1 MVSLGPFPYYL
12 GSSRLCAQS
21 PRFFW
26 APPRP
31 GWILKK
37 KNERKK
43 SRFESGLEGSDGW
56 MGGGGR
62 EEVGSRNRAPCSALK
77 KFP

>member
-26 APPRP
+26 GSSEA
-31 GWILKK
+31 WLDYKK
-37 KNERKK
+37 KEKK

>member
-21 PRFFW
+21 PRFFG

-31 GWILKK
+31 GWIIKK
-37 KNERKK
+37 KKK
-43 SRFESGLEGSDGW
+43 KVGLNQDW
-56 MGGGGR
+56 KVAMGGW
-62 EEVGSRNRAPCSALK
+62 EEEAEKRWGHAIGPRVVL
-77 KFP
+77 

>member
-26 APPRP
+26 GSSEA
-31 GWILKK
+31 WLDLKK
-37 KNERKK
+37 KKMKEKK
-43 SRFESGLEGSDGW
+43 VGLNQDW
-56 MGGGGR
+56 KVAMGGW
-62 EEVGSRNRAPCSALK
+62 EEAAEKRWGHAIGPRVVL
-77 KFP
+77 